1 MPHSPKDKGKDTQG
15 ISVTLKQEKGTVPLR
30 KKEAK
35 RCRSL
40 QKRRVMYEIKGNNK
54 EAYCWWKSIV
64 WQSKKI
70 KWESSTGK
78 LKDMCGS
85 PHMEKGGDIQ
95 QGERKYGSESLRHL
109 R

>member
-1 MPHSPKDKGKDTQG
+1 MKEHC
-15 ISVTLKQEKGTVPLR
+15 VTV
-30 KKEAK
+30 
-35 RCRSL
+35 
-40 QKRRVMYEIKGNNK
+40 
-54 EAYCWWKSIV
+54 
-64 WQSKKI
+64 KKI

-95 QGERKYGSESLRHL
+95 QGERKYGSGSLRHL